1 MADKRDYY
9 DVLGVDKTADSDTL
23 KKAFRSMAKKYH
35 PDLHPGDAEAEKL
48 FKEINEAYE
57 VLSDD
62 EKRRIYDQYGHA
74 GLDGS
79 AGAGGFGGGFG
90 GFDFG
95 DIFESFFG
103 GGGGGGG
110 ARRNAPQRGEDLSQ
124 RLTLTFEEAAFG
136 CKKEINYARIER
148 CGECGGEGS
157 AKGTSPETCSRCK
170 GTGSVT
176 VTQRTMFGMMQSQK
190 TCDGCKGRGKVIT
203 NPCKNCSGK
212 GYVKLSKR
220 LDVSIPAGIDNGGRI
235 RLNGQ
240 GNAGANGGSYGDLF
254 IIIALR
260 PHDIF
265 ERDGYDLHCD
275 IPVSYADLVLGAEID
290 VPTLE
295 EKVKFTLPEGT
306 QSGTQFCLKGKGIQ
320 RVNSSSKGDV
330 YFRVMMETP
339 RNISAEA
346 KDLLR
351 KFAELTDQGN
361 YVKRQS
367 FFDKLARIFKKNG
380 G

>member
-1 MADKRDYY
+1 
-9 DVLGVDKTADSDTL
+9 
-23 KKAFRSMAKKYH
+23 MAKQYH
-35 PDLHPGDAEAEKL
+35 PDLHPGDAEAEAL
-48 FKEINEAYE
+48 FKDINEAYE

-62 EKRRIYDQYGHA
+62 EKRRLYDQFGHA

-103 GGGGGGG
+103 GGGGG
-110 ARRNAPQRGEDLSQ
+110 ARKNAPQRGEDLSQ

-136 CKKEINYARIER
+136 CRKEINYARIEK
-148 CGECGGEGS
+148 CSDCGGNGA
-157 AKGTSPETCSRCK
+157 AKGTTPETCSRCN
-170 GTGSVT
+170 GSGSVT
-176 VTQRTMFGMMQSQK
+176 VTQRTMFGMMQTQK
-190 TCDGCKGRGKVIT
+190 QCDACRGRGKTVST
-203 NPCKNCSGK
+203 PCKNCSGK

-240 GNAGANGGSYGDLF
+240 GNAGANGGSYGDLYV
-254 IIIALR
+254 IIAVR

-265 ERDGYDLHCD
+265 ERNNYDIYCD

-295 EKVKFTLPEGT
+295 GNQKFVIPEGT
-306 QSGTQFCLKGKGIQ
+306 QNGTKFTLKQKGIPY
-320 RVNSSSKGDV
+320 VNSQNRRGDLIFSVLVEIPKGLNEKQKTA
-330 YFRVMMETP
+330 M
-339 RNISAEA
+339 RNFAEA
-346 KDLLR
+346 CGDTVYNK
-351 KFAELTDQGN
+351 K
-361 YVKRQS
+361 KS
-367 FFDKLARIFKKNG
+367 FFKKLFDKDKR
-380 G
+380 